1 MGFKRQAHI
10 LAVIGI
16 YAMIFEV
23 VHFYK
28 RQKSGLFAPNFV
40 RNVMLH
46 KIRQFQKLTRLRER
60 QEVKAEKEINKQLF
74 HLAKLRRKT
83 AKKMRRM

>member
-1 MGFKRQAHI
+1 MVKLMGFKRQVHV

-28 RQKSGLFAPNFV
+28 RQKSCLFAPNFV
-40 RNVMLH
+40 
-46 KIRQFQKLTRLRER
+46 
-60 QEVKAEKEINKQLF
+60 
-74 HLAKLRRKT
+74 
-83 AKKMRRM
+83 